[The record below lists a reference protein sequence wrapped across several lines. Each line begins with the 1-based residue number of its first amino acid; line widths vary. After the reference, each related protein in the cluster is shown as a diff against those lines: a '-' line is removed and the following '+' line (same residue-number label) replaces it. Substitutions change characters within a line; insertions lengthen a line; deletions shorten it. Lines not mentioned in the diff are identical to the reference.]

1 MKYCTRLISKHPG
14 AYKFIILLQKIQ
26 NENESLIEQFIQ
38 GRIAKKIKVS
48 RKQHEERI
56 KNLVLRFKDSDQNSI
71 EFLRGIAYNLNF

>member
-1 MKYCTRLISKHPG
+1 MISKHPG
-14 AYKFIILLQKIQ
+14 AYKFITLLQKMQ

-48 RKQHEERI
+48 RQQHEERI
-56 KNLVLRFKDSDQNSI
+56 KNLVLRFKNSNQNNI